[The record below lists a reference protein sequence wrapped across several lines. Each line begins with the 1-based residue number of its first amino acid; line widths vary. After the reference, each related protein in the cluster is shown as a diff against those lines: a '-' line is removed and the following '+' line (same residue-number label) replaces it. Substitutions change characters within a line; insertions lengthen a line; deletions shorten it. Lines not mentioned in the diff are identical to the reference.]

1 MRVASTLTCFAA
13 AGPLLRAPLPSVTTA
28 IHKND
33 VCTRF
38 ASETRR
44 SGEPM
49 LFRGQGPSS
58 RFGSLRVQTK
68 HNTISSAVMTRGG
81 AISKTQTT
89 VYHRFK
95 AFMNK
100 RFFLLG
106 AATMVASARLAPSFG
121 TKGGLLSLAVS
132 KAGECSGTGEQ
143 LLPGTA

>member
-13 AGPLLRAPLPSVTTA
+13 AGPLLRAPLPFVTTA
-28 IHKND
+28 APKND
-33 VCTRF
+33 VCTRRF
-38 ASETRR
+38 TSETRR
-44 SGEPM
+44 SAASM
-49 LFRGQGPSS
+49 LFQQGTSS
-58 RFGSLRVQTK
+58 RIQTK
-68 HNTISSAVMTRGG
+68 HNIDSSAVMTRGG
-81 AISKTQTT
+81 AVSKSQTT
-89 VYHRFK
+89 TVFNRIK

-132 KAGECSGTGEQ
+132 KAGECSSRDEK